1 MGSLLKFNKLNLDL
15 KALVAESA
23 TLGDDSAT
31 QDIEDAM
38 AKLEEVSRAIGQP
51 QDGIIPDEELKLA
64 DAANHNFDLRIGKVA
79 QLWKAEL
86 AGATDEWKLSY
97 TACKGRFE
105 KAGFRKEWAA
115 RKLKELQVVRCHS
128 TKFCRVDTRK
138 GEYLNFGMLVE
149 SFGVHYDKDKAVRL
163 AVKYAQKALVLGAPW
178 TQHDT
183 MADITEYLKLKTQF
197 KEEFQEAW
205 ELREKEF
212 ENTELDQAPS
222 TAAPAQQTTQTTPAK
237 RNAEALTTQGQGLT
251 TPAAAKQTQGQGRVP
266 SPPAGKKAKNELS
279 ELIFQV
285 SKVKI
290 QYAHVMSQC
299 QNLISTIEA
308 QQAWSWARTPEG
320 LDDLKSLL
328 ESVVIPE
335 GCEIF
340 ILNDIKDIKTSMTA
354 DKLMTLAVLFVQI
367 KPVVE
372 QVEERCNQLLKAH
385 PLMQK
390 AGP

>member
-51 QDGIIPDEELKLA
+51 QEGIIPDEELKLA

-79 QLWKAEL
+79 QLWKQEL
-86 AGATDEWKLSY
+86 AGASDEWKLSY
-97 TACKGRFE
+97 TSCKGRFD
-105 KAGFRKEWAA
+105 KARFRKEWAA

-149 SFGVHYDKDKAVRL
+149 SFGVHYDKDKAIRL

-197 KEEFQEAW
+197 KEEFEEAW
-205 ELREKEF
+205 ELKEKES
-212 ENTELDQAPS
+212 ESTELDQAPS
-222 TAAPAQQTTQTTPAK
+222 TAAPPSQATPSK
-237 RNAEALTTQGQGLT
+237 RNAAALANEGEGQRAAGRQGQQSQAT
-251 TPAAAKQTQGQGRVP
+251 GRVP

-279 ELIFQV
+279 ELVFQV
-285 SKVKI
+285 SKVKT
-290 QYAHVMSQC
+290 QYSHVMSQC
-299 QNLISTIEA
+299 QNLIHTIEA
-308 QQAWSWARTPEG
+308 QQVWSWARTPEG
-320 LDDLKSLL
+320 LDDLKTLL
-328 ESVVIPE
+328 ESVVIAE
-335 GCEIF
+335 GCETF
-340 ILNDIKDIKTSMTA
+340 ILNDIKDVKGSMTP
-354 DKLMTLAVLFVQI
+354 DKLMTMAVQFVQI
-367 KPVVE
+367 KPQLD
-372 QVEERCNQLLKAH
+372 QVEGRCTQLLKAH
-385 PLMQK
+385 ALMQK
-390 AGP
+390 AA